1 MSFHPSPWQVTQAME
16 HDRSSINEDEW
27 ISVGWMDGRM
37 DGQMMAGWMNGWE
50 DGWMDG

>member
-1 MSFHPSPWQVTQAME
+1 MSFHPSPWQVTQAMA

-27 ISVGWMDGRM
+27 ISVGWMDG
-37 DGQMMAGWMNGWE
+37 QIMAGWMNGWE